1 MAHTITMYDK
11 AKVKILDGTIDLDT
25 ATLKV
30 ALLKSGYTPD
40 FDANE
45 FASSFTAYE
54 LNVAAGGTGYQ
65 AGYAGTGRK
74 TLAGAAITQISTGA
88 KFDGNDVTFPT
99 LGADLDAVYGAVLY
113 KHETSDAASRLIAYI
128 DFDPNFVPDGND
140 LTIQWNT
147 DGILKAE

>member
-25 ATLKV
+25 NTLKV
-30 ALLKSGYTPD
+30 ALLQSGYTPD
-40 FDANE
+40 YDANE
-45 FASSFTAYE
+45 FASAITAYE
-54 LNVAAGGTGYQ
+54 LNVGAGGTGYQ
-65 AGYAGTGRK
+65 AGFAGTGRK
-74 TLAGAAITQISTGA
+74 TLAGPAITQISTGA
-88 KFDGNDVTFPT
+88 KFDGTDVTFPT
-99 LGADLDAVYGAVLY
+99 LNANLGQVYGAVLY

-147 DGILKAE
+147 EGILKAE